1 MAFFPININSNDDTT
16 NNRNNSRVIINYY
29 YQGRL
34 YFLRHITDVK

>member
-1 MAFFPININSNDDTT
+1 MAFFPININSNDGTP
-16 NNRNNSRVIINYY
+16 NNRNKNRVIINYY